1 MTKETQKGFTLIEVM
16 VSILLASLL
25 VIGAVAL
32 FRIETRAASFSR
44 RETEAVIL
52 AQDKLEELRTIAQPT
67 AAGTGADAGTINEMG
82 VVVTGGMYTRTW
94 EIQVSNDVYDIAVT
108 VAWDDGGEP
117 REVIVRGRR

>member
-1 MTKETQKGFTLIEVM
+1 MTQQKQQGFTLIEVM
-16 VSILLASLL
+16 ISILLAALL

-32 FRIETRAASFSR
+32 FRIETRASSFSR
-44 RETEAVIL
+44 RETEAVVL

-67 AAGTGADAGTINEMG
+67 GAGTGADPGSINEQG

-94 EIQVSNDVYDIAVT
+94 IIANSNDVFDIEVH
-108 VAWDDGGEP
+108 VAWDDSGDP